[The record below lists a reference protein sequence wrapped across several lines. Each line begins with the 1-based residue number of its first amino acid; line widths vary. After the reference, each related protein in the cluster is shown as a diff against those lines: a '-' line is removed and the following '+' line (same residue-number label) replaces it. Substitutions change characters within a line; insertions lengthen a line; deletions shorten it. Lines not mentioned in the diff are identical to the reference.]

1 METALA
7 PSGEAQELQRGPAT
21 DHQIKLDALGQPSND
36 DDDNEE
42 EELMSLVN

>member
-1 METALA
+1 MQRSMETALA
-7 PSGEAQELQRGPAT
+7 PSGEAQEPAT

-42 EELMSLVN
+42 EKLMSLVN